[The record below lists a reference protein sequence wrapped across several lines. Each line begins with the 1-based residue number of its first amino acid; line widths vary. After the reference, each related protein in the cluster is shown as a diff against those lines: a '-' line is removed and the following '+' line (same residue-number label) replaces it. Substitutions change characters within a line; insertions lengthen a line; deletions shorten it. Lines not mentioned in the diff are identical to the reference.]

1 MAEDKKVGRPA
12 TMANPETRSTTL
24 EHYMWADLDKKAK
37 KLGMK
42 TPTLLRLMCNKENL
56 NRKLIIKDGE

>member
-1 MAEDKKVGRPA
+1 MENKKVGRPKQMENSK
-12 TMANPETRSTTL
+12 TKSVSL

-42 TPTLLRLMCNKENL
+42 TPMLLRLMCNKDNL
-56 NRKLIIKDGE
+56 NRKLIIKDGD